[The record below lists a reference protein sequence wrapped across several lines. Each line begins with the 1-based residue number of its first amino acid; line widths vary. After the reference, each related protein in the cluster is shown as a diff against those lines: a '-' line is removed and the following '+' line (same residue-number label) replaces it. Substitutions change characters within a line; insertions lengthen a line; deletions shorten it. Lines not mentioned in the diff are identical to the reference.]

1 MPLLDLV
8 ILAIIQG
15 ITEFL
20 PISSSGHLI
29 LWPLLTG
36 RPDQGVALDIAV
48 HLGTLIAVCLYF
60 RAETARLAIG
70 SVHLLTRRWETA
82 DARLAFLVGIATV
95 PAIAFGLGLKLSGLI
110 EDLRAIEV
118 IGWATL
124 IGGILLWLADRYG
137 PERRAELPQKTP
149 EGDVP
154 GWRLQDAVIMGLAQ
168 ALALIPGTSR
178 AGITMTAARALGFER
193 EEAARL
199 SLVMA
204 IPVILAAAAVEIVSI
219 ETTGVS
225 AAVAATP
232 EGSLALRSGLYLDMA
247 IAGGLSCIAAF
258 IAMIVMFRMFR
269 ARWTMTPFVLYR
281 LALGVALLA
290 IAYS

>member
-70 SVHLLTRRWETA
+70 SVHLLTRRWVTA

-137 PERRAELPQKTP
+137 PQRRAELPRETP

-247 IAGGLSCIAAF
+247 IAGGLSCI
-258 IAMIVMFRMFR
+258 
-269 ARWTMTPFVLYR
+269 
-281 LALGVALLA
+281 
-290 IAYS
+290 